1 MLKNIDNVKFTLL
14 SLKEEMACIGV
25 GNRYL
30 PFFKKT
36 RKLDLFIPHI
46 LVRIRNRF
54 FVAFESLS
62 LCYRTVTEKER
73 EHSQHGTCTSEVNI

>member
-1 MLKNIDNVKFTLL
+1 MLKKSDNVKFTLL
-14 SLKEEMACIGV
+14 SLKEEMACRSVIDIY
-25 GNRYL
+25 R
-30 PFFKKT
+30 FFKKT
-36 RKLDLFIPHI
+36 RKLDLFMPHI
-46 LVRIRNRF
+46 LVRILNRF